1 MAEYIDPFEGTPQE
15 ATKTQ
20 YGVNG
25 STKLKRAKRAQKFEV
40 NGLWGLKDLD
50 GTILYEPEN
59 IFIGVCRDHVLRIKP
74 DWRFIEESK
83 GCTTSG
89 YLPEEERPYVVNGKA
104 GIMIDGEVI
113 IPAEYDYIK
122 RKFGGNVFYA
132 VKDGREMYIDDK
144 AKEVLTRVRTF
155 ERESNDY
162 SPFWLCSDAF
172 DIITTMNYM
181 GQKDSKNP
189 NVVMINGE
197 WIELER
203 YCKDEIM
210 DMLINPDDDLPIT
223 ERDLK
228 MLCNKFSYEY
238 SFYFAKATGKHA
250 MRECVEQFKKMRV
263 FSNSWYYVVK
273 IWQAEDEFVTA
284 KELRLFTRSI
294 REKALKSGLIGVPVY
309 AIGHSKDLKR
319 GDVRVLLITHYNEH
333 CFPPLFEFEWFDK
346 CRTLPVTMLLDE
358 MAWLRESIDNQI
370 LDPFKEEVF
379 NDLIKGCIR
388 DHEYYDGLVWD
399 DVEKALESFRGLG
412 SPVTWSMH
420 KFLKKAS
427 NHIKRA
433 KTPNY
438 NLIQFYLKSAK
449 WALQA
454 GDTVNM
460 HDGKRSSLDLL
471 LSIKSRCTDA
481 DTIRLLSTLEEL
493 MLSSGAKT
501 YAELEKERNEN
512 TDYFQELEYLNAES
526 ALD

>member
-25 STKLKRAKRAQKFEV
+25 CSKLERAKRAKKFEV
-40 NGLWGLKDLD
+40 NGLWGLRDID

-59 IFIGVCRDHVLRIKP
+59 IFIGVCRDHVLRITP
-74 DWRFIEESK
+74 NWRFIEESN

-89 YLPEEERPYVVNGKA
+89 YLQEEERPYVVNGKA
-104 GIMIDGEVI
+104 GIMIDGKVI

-155 ERESNDY
+155 EGESNDY

-203 YCKDEIM
+203 YCKEEIL

-223 ERDLK
+223 ERNLK

-250 MRECVEQFKKMRV
+250 LRECVEQFKKMRV

-294 REKALKSGLIGVPVY
+294 RENACKRGLLGVPVF
-309 AIGHSKDLKR
+309 AIGHSKELKP
-319 GDVRVLLITHYNEH
+319 GEVRVLLITHYNEH
-333 CFPPLFEFEWFDK
+333 CFPPGFEFE
-346 CRTLPVTMLLDE
+346 
-358 MAWLRESIDNQI
+358 
-370 LDPFKEEVF
+370 
-379 NDLIKGCIR
+379 
-388 DHEYYDGLVWD
+388 
-399 DVEKALESFRGLG
+399 
-412 SPVTWSMH
+412 
-420 KFLKKAS
+420 
-427 NHIKRA
+427 
-433 KTPNY
+433 
-438 NLIQFYLKSAK
+438 
-449 WALQA
+449 
-454 GDTVNM
+454 
-460 HDGKRSSLDLL
+460 
-471 LSIKSRCTDA
+471 
-481 DTIRLLSTLEEL
+481 
-493 MLSSGAKT
+493 
-501 YAELEKERNEN
+501 
-512 TDYFQELEYLNAES
+512 
-526 ALD
+526 